1 MAKEVVASW
10 KKTLNLEWW
19 RYQIE
24 TKSQEVGDLQKKW
37 LENEDNKSK
46 AADTRPPP
54 QKRAAAMAFKIDN
67 IESDDMASGSKTIP
81 IKELK
86 EHHNFIAVGGMRN
99 PARSVRRLSQLAEV
113 GGKISKLWDE
123 FQESHP
129 KVLEVARRYGKA
141 DNTFDEE
148 LVAEWRLALLD
159 NFTKIQD
166 KPMVVRENWEF
177 TSPLQPD
184 LWQAW
189 GEEASDPDL
198 CLHDFIRRGAPL
210 GMEVPIPPSG
220 VFPPAVDQEVV
231 NSDPAGEFETLKFL
245 TNYKSVRDQPDEATI
260 EINRYVE
267 KNFAKRVKWSWVK
280 DTLGTTGT
288 VSKMALILKEKEDGS
303 VKRRIILDMRRS
315 FGNSRARVEERIT
328 LPRLVDVTSMLQEIE
343 KTRGGPKGKRE
354 NTNTDDFKFYLLDM
368 QDAFCHFPV
377 IKQELRHCITPDE
390 HDEEALLWTA
400 MLFGYK
406 AAPLIMGRLSSAVGR
421 LLQSMLDPKVAQMQ
435 VYVDDILLAAL
446 GDKDAREKRLAAVLY
461 TAAAFGVQ
469 INLKKGERGRRVTW
483 IGCTIEVPAVEIGEP
498 EVVVLGISKQM
509 IDQVIVTLQ
518 TWTGGGMGTVKEPRA
533 TTGRLSW
540 VGGVLPRLRWT
551 VNVLY
556 ATLAQVERDQR
567 DGTEE
572 RRAAARE
579 DSRSKAG
586 LFPIKRLGGVHH
598 WLLKLLEN
606 PVEHLVR
613 VERMKKPLVSMG
625 IITDASPKGWGAILV
640 KVMDGH
646 RKQPVPLEAVEG
658 LISEDEAKLL
668 EVPWGS
674 WKRSQSCGRWTNG
687 AISCASGLSS

>member
-220 VFPPAVDQEVV
+220 VFPPPVDQEVV

-328 LPRLVDVTSMLQEIE
+328 LPRLVDVTSMLQE
-343 KTRGGPKGKRE
+343 
-354 NTNTDDFKFYLLDM
+354 
-368 QDAFCHFPV
+368 
-377 IKQELRHCITPDE
+377 
-390 HDEEALLWTA
+390 
-400 MLFGYK
+400 
-406 AAPLIMGRLSSAVGR
+406 
-421 LLQSMLDPKVAQMQ
+421 
-435 VYVDDILLAAL
+435 
-446 GDKDAREKRLAAVLY
+446 
-461 TAAAFGVQ
+461 
-469 INLKKGERGRRVTW
+469 
-483 IGCTIEVPAVEIGEP
+483 
-498 EVVVLGISKQM
+498 
-509 IDQVIVTLQ
+509 
-518 TWTGGGMGTVKEPRA
+518 
-533 TTGRLSW
+533 
-540 VGGVLPRLRWT
+540 
-551 VNVLY
+551 
-556 ATLAQVERDQR
+556 
-567 DGTEE
+567 
-572 RRAAARE
+572 
-579 DSRSKAG
+579 
-586 LFPIKRLGGVHH
+586 
-598 WLLKLLEN
+598 
-606 PVEHLVR
+606 
-613 VERMKKPLVSMG
+613 
-625 IITDASPKGWGAILV
+625 
-640 KVMDGH
+640 
-646 RKQPVPLEAVEG
+646 
-658 LISEDEAKLL
+658 
-668 EVPWGS
+668 
-674 WKRSQSCGRWTNG
+674 
-687 AISCASGLSS
+687 